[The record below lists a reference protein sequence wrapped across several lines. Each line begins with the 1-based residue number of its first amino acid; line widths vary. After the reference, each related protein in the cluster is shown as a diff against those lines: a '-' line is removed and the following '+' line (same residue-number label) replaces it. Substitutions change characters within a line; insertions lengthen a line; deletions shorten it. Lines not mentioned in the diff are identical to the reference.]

1 MIEQRN
7 AWLLDIAETMA
18 DEMEETE
25 CEQRKARISE
35 RFHVILAE
43 LEKSCDE
50 VKNERAKNSDS

>member
-18 DEMEETE
+18 DEMEETT
-25 CEQRKARISE
+25 CEKRKARISE
-35 RFHVILAE
+35 RFRVILAE